1 MLLFLLYLP
10 TQTPKSLS
18 PSSNLQPPVT
28 FNPRFNTLLLRSQY
42 ESDSRHPAL
51 KTMEQP
57 LTCNNQNGGACRAV
71 LKREAVVTTC
81 SHIFCL
87 SCAQT
92 TGLAE
97 APLDRRRCPACQS
110 QLPSPDDAVQT
121 RLNPTEEYK
130 TSVLSGL
137 DPGAIL
143 DCAGRAIAFWTYQIT
158 HEIAYQQY
166 VAKNL
171 TDRYTNLNAA
181 MDNVVHEA
189 NTEIQTMQKKLEDL
203 SRAHQGLQQ
212 RYDELA
218 DSYREKS
225 RKLGTIQKLYN
236 AIKQRDQA
244 REMIAPAASKD
255 VEQTLQSLG
264 SVRRSEAGF
273 PKPDLRRQ
281 TQPGTNPSLPER
293 GPHPI
298 GAAHGGVEQLHPQ
311 QRSGSSVLGT
321 HQRGMPSAR
330 TLPVTKLPTA
340 GVSGTPLHREAL
352 PTHARTAVSRSQIP
366 VTSTRAQF
374 QHDQH
379 VPGSSRLQSI
389 QASSVPVSMQS
400 HSAIPSG
407 VKNGRPGTAGSV
419 DMNPKFDQYAGK
431 FYHTTHP

>member
-1 MLLFLLYLP
+1 
-10 TQTPKSLS
+10 
-18 PSSNLQPPVT
+18 
-28 FNPRFNTLLLRSQY
+28 
-42 ESDSRHPAL
+42 
-51 KTMEQP
+51 MEQP

-110 QLPSPDDAVQT
+110 QLPSHDDAVQT
-121 RLNPTEEYK
+121 QLNPTEEYK

-181 MDNVVHEA
+181 MDRVVHEA
-189 NTEIQTMQKKLEDL
+189 NTEIQTMQKRLEDL
-203 SRAHQGLQQ
+203 SRDHQGLQQ
-212 RYDELA
+212 KHDELA
-218 DSYREKS
+218 DAYREKA
-225 RKLGTIQKLYN
+225 RKTATLQRLYN
-236 AIKQRDQA
+236 AIKQRHQVED
-244 REMIAPAASKD
+244 MIAPAASKD
-255 VEQTLQSLG
+255 VAQTLQSLG

-273 PKPDLRRQ
+273 PRPDLRRH
-281 TQPGTNPSLPER
+281 TQPRMNPSLPER

-298 GAAHGGVEQLHPQ
+298 GIAQGGTEQLHPH

-330 TLPVTKLPTA
+330 TLPVTKLRQC
-340 GVSGTPLHREAL
+340 SLL
-352 PTHARTAVSRSQIP
+352 
-366 VTSTRAQF
+366 
-374 QHDQH
+374 
-379 VPGSSRLQSI
+379 GSS
-389 QASSVPVSMQS
+389 P
-400 HSAIPSG
+400 
-407 VKNGRPGTAGSV
+407 
-419 DMNPKFDQYAGK
+419 
-431 FYHTTHP
+431 